1 MARTDDRPIPCLLPD
16 YKPAHQSELQDWLMK
31 EAEGGIKPEDNE
43 NTPRKGATDLY
54 DDPPDRKDVSNI
66 DGQWGEGS
74 KAEPFHQNDATYEQ
88 SKKDRHDVTSRA
100 FDKLTV
106 NEKADQAMVS
116 ELFEHGRS
124 GQFTTHSVPLLTKT
138 KEGAAEP
145 QLSLSERVRKFLHG

>member
-1 MARTDDRPIPCLLPD
+1 MALTDDRPLPCIARD
-16 YKPAHQSELQDWLMK
+16 YRPAHESELAEWLMK

-43 NTPRKGATDLY
+43 TTPRKGAMDLY
-54 DDPPDRKDVSNI
+54 DDPPGRKDVSNI

-74 KAEPFHQNDATYEQ
+74 KEEPFHQNDSTYEQ

-100 FDKLTV
+100 FAKLPA
-106 NEKADQAMVS
+106 NEKQDQGTIS

-138 KEGAAEP
+138 KEGAAS
-145 QLSLSERVRKFLHG
+145 QLSLSERVRKLL